1 MGQRKKPEQRNT
13 KRVAIG
19 GQSDELYL
27 ISKFRELSPEQR
39 ACVLKVVDMWY
50 LEEHPRRTSRRRLK
64 LVKPKES

>member
-1 MGQRKKPEQRNT
+1 MGQRKKPDM

-27 ISKFRELSPEQR
+27 ISRFRELSPERQ
-39 ACVLKVVDMWY
+39 ADVLMLVD
-50 LEEHPRRTSRRRLK
+50 LFADLHSRRKTRRRLK